1 MPRIA
6 SAAFRLLLF
15 ATTKYVYTIAFVE
28 MEQAQLPRCS
38 LSDLDFALVNG
49 NFILSSGRK
58 PLENPTFEYQNLL
71 AVRTEDKDI
80 EAYHS
85 ADFQKFIAS
94 KIAQIIMKLK
104 MTCFLNKSTSS
115 TILNF
120 ILLIA

>member
-6 SAAFRLLLF
+6 SAAFLLLLF

-28 MEQAQLPRCS
+28 MEQAQLPRS
-38 LSDLDFALVNG
+38 LSDLDFALVND

-71 AVRTEDKDI
+71 AVRTEDKVI
-80 EAYHS
+80 EAYYS

-104 MTCFLNKSTSS
+104 NDVLFK
-115 TILNF
+115 
-120 ILLIA
+120 